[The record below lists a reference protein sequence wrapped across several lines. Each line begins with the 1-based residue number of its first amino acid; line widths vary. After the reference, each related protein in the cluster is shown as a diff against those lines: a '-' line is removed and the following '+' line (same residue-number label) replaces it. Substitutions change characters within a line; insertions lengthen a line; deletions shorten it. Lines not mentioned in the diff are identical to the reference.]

1 VSCLQ
6 LNRSIA
12 LFGVVLL
19 LLGCGT
25 GIVSS
30 GESVAQNH
38 SAAYKY
44 HRTIRTID
52 GRSRQDDGNTLKPGE
67 RYAYS
72 YGFRRSDLERLDH
85 DISLAIKKFIVS
97 RNAAPQCTLGFEVV
111 KIGTTENMGIVIG
124 VIVCVESGK

>member
-1 VSCLQ
+1 MSCLQ
-6 LNRSIA
+6 LNRNIA
-12 LFGVVLL
+12 LFSVVLL
-19 LLGCGT
+19 LLGCGA

-30 GESVAQNH
+30 GESVAQN
-38 SAAYKY
+38 SATYRY
-44 HRTIRTID
+44 HRIIRTID
-52 GRSRQDDGNTLKPGE
+52 GRSRQDDGNTLKLGE

-85 DISLAIKKFIVS
+85 DISLAIRKFIVS